1 MPKNRKRE
9 ILLKVLKNIITV
21 SAVLILFSGWVIP
34 QSLNFHNY
42 STDDGL
48 PQNSVF
54 AIVQDSAGFIWF
66 GTEAGV
72 AKFDGVNFKKYDM
85 SDGLVGS
92 TVRALFIDSHGSVWV
107 GTTSGLSIIFEDEI
121 VSYTV
126 KDGLPDDYIYA
137 ITEDNY
143 GRIWIATRY
152 GGACMFEGRKIT
164 VFNKKNDFP
173 SNTLSTVIK
182 DKRGNIWFAS
192 TDKGIIKFDGSMFYY
207 FAEDQGLQSND
218 VLSIFEDKDGLLW
231 IGTDRG
237 VSTFDGRS
245 FINFTKEQGFPNR
258 EISVIQEDTYG
269 NIWFGLY
276 SKGILRYDGKKV
288 YRENGTVSNSI
299 RAILMD
305 KRGDLW
311 FGTFAGGVSR
321 LPVDWFEIYSEKD
334 GLANNDVF
342 AIAEDNNNRLYFGH
356 YGQGVSILENN
367 NFRKLT
373 RGKHLI
379 SNKLSSIL
387 VDSKNRKWFGTFD
400 GITVHTQDKNFNITK
415 KDGLI
420 NDEILKIYEDKLG
433 YFWFCANGGVSKFDT
448 VNNKVIANF
457 GKEQGF
463 DDMWVNDV
471 FEDDKGTFWF
481 ATDKVGVKKFDGK
494 KFTDVDTSNGL
505 SVNSVFDITKDKYGN
520 LWFATDG
527 GGVCKFNGES
537 FTVITEKDGLSS
549 NICYFILEDNNK
561 LYIGTVNGLT
571 ILDNNIYQNQNT
583 LKFNYIGKSE
593 GLPQKELNQGAFY
606 KDSKGYLWFGTQK
619 GVVKIDPK
627 RKALPENP
635 PVFLAE
641 IKVSD
646 GLNEN
651 TLFQLDNEKLDND
664 HNNIS
669 FEFYSIS
676 FAKPEQT
683 TFEFKLEGIEERW
696 SETKKNSVTYRA
708 LPPGSY
714 KFLVRAKN
722 SDGFVGEAKVLS
734 TFTIEPPFYSTWWFI
749 TLGILTGLLFVYSI
763 YYIKTQQVKKRNI
776 VLKEMVQ
783 QRTMELENEKNK
795 SDELLHNILPSS
807 LVEELKLNGKVKPRE
822 FKNISIMFTDFKAF
836 TYTTSVLPA
845 EELVAELND
854 IFNKFDMIID
864 KYGLE
869 KLKTIGDSY
878 MAACGIPQE
887 VKDHAVKT
895 VYAALDFQKIIKE
908 RNKKAPIKWEMRLG
922 IHSGSVVAGVV
933 GSKKFTYDIW
943 GDTVNIASRMESSG
957 EPFEINISGYT
968 YMLIRDYFD
977 CEYRGKIQA
986 KGKGSIDMYFV
997 KGVNRLNVKKYS
1009 ATSAINKPLKQTT

>member
-1 MPKNRKRE
+1 MFKLFR
-9 ILLKVLKNIITV
+9 NII
-21 SAVLILFSGWVIP
+21 AILAIQILFLGVAFP

-92 TVRALFIDSHGSVWV
+92 TVKALFIDSHGSIWV

-121 VSYTV
+121 VNYTM

-137 ITEDNY
+137 ITEDNI

-152 GGACMFEGRKIT
+152 GGACMFDGKNIS
-164 VFNKKNDFP
+164 VYNKKNDFP

-192 TDKGIIKFDGSMFYY
+192 VDKGIIKYDGSMFYY
-207 FAEDQGLQSND
+207 FGKEQGLQSND
-218 VLSIFEDKDGLLW
+218 VLSIFEDKEGILW

-237 VSTFDGRS
+237 LSTFDGRN
-245 FINFTKEQGFPNR
+245 FINFSKEQGFPDK
-258 EISVIQEDTYG
+258 EVSVIQDDIYG

-276 SKGILRYDGKKV
+276 NDGIFRYDGQKV
-288 YRENGTVSNSI
+288 YRAKGTVSNSI
-299 RAILMD
+299 RSVLKD

-311 FGTFAGGVSR
+311 FGTFAGGVNR
-321 LPVDWFEIYSEKD
+321 LPADWFEIYTQKD
-334 GLANNDVF
+334 GLANNRVF
-342 AIAEDNNNRLYFGH
+342 AIAEDNNNVMYFGH
-356 YGQGVSILENN
+356 YGEGVSILNN
-367 NFRKLT
+367 DKFKKLT
-373 RGKHLI
+373 QGKNLT

-387 VDSKNRKWFGTFD
+387 VDSKNRKWFGTFY
-400 GITVHTQDKNFNITK
+400 GITVHDKNKVFTITK
-415 KDGLI
+415 QDGLVS
-420 NDEILKIYEDKLG
+420 NEVLKIYEDNLG

-448 VNNKVIANF
+448 VTNKVIVSF

-471 FEDDKGTFWF
+471 FEDKSGVFWF
-481 ATDKVGVKKFDGK
+481 ATERVGVKKYDGK
-494 KFTDVDTSNGL
+494 KFTVVDTSNGL
-505 SVNSVFDITKDKYGN
+505 PVNSIFDIMKDKYGN
-520 LWFATDG
+520 LWFATEG
-527 GGVCKFNGES
+527 GGICKFDGEKY
-537 FTVITEKDGLSS
+537 ININEKDGLSS
-549 NICYFILEDNNK
+549 NVCYFILEDNDN
-561 LYIGTVNGLT
+561 LYIGTVNGIT
-571 ILDNNIYQNQNT
+571 ILDNKLYQTEQK
-583 LKFNYIGKSE
+583 LKFKYISQSE
-593 GLPQKELNQGAFY
+593 GLPSKELNQGAFY
-606 KDSKGYLWFGTQK
+606 KDSKGNLWFGTQE
-619 GVVKIDPK
+619 GIVKINPA
-627 RKALPENP
+627 RKAIPEKP
-635 PVFLAE
+635 PVFLSE
-641 IKVSD
+641 VKVSD
-646 GLNEN
+646 GLNESSL
-651 TLFQLDNEKLDND
+651 TKLDNVKLEND

-676 FAKPEQT
+676 FAKPGET
-683 TFEFKLEGIEERW
+683 TFEFKLEGIEKRW
-696 SETKKNSVTYRA
+696 SETKKNSITYRA

-714 KFLVRAKN
+714 KFLVRVKN
-722 SDGFVGEAKVLS
+722 SDGIIGDAKVLS

-749 TLGILTGLLFVYSI
+749 TLGILVSLMFVYSI

-776 VLKEMVQ
+776 VLREMVQ
-783 QRTMELENEKNK
+783 QRTMELEKEKNK

-807 LVEELKLNGKVKPRE
+807 LVEELKQNGKVKPRE

-854 IFNKFDMIID
+854 IFSKFDKIVE

-878 MAACGIPQE
+878 MAACGIPNE
-887 VKDHAVKT
+887 VKDHAIKI

-997 KGVNRLNVKKYS
+997 KNVNRLKVKKYS
-1009 ATSAINKPLKQTT
+1009 TASVSNKSLKQTT